1 MRLAFFGIICA
12 GSLAP
17 AVGAAATPADTMRL
31 ELARLDGSAFVR
43 LGDFAGKVVVLNFW
57 RSDCPPCVAE
67 MPVLSEFSKAHAEV
81 PVIGIATEEAAHARR
96 FVERHRI
103 AYLQLSAP
111 AQSDGLLRR
120 YGNAIGSLPYTVVLN
135 AQHRICLSK
144 VGAVDTQWLKTAL
157 GRCSGQYPRLGA
169 KPNDSHQHNAA
180 TKAPDAWSL

>member
-12 GSLAP
+12 GSFAP
-17 AVGAAATPADTMRL
+17 AVGGAATPGDTMRL

-43 LGDFAGKVVVLNFW
+43 LSDFAGKVMVLNFW

-67 MPVLSEFSKAHAEV
+67 MPVLSEFSHANTDIT
-81 PVIGIATEEAAHARR
+81 VIGIATEEASRARR

-120 YGNAIGSLPYTVVLN
+120 FGNATGALPYTVVLD
-135 AQHRICLSK
+135 AQHMICI
-144 VGAVDTQWLKTAL
+144 
-157 GRCSGQYPRLGA
+157 
-169 KPNDSHQHNAA
+169 
-180 TKAPDAWSL
+180 

>member
-1 MRLAFFGIICA
+1 MRLAFSGIIGA
-12 GSLAP
+12 GCLAP
-17 AVGAAATPADTMRL
+17 AGGAAATPGDTMRL

-43 LGDFAGKVVVLNFW
+43 LSDFNGKVVMLNFW

-67 MPVLSEFSKAHAEV
+67 MPVLSEFSKAHLEV
-81 PVIGIATEEAAHARR
+81 PVIGIATEEASHARR

-120 YGNAIGSLPYTVVLN
+120 FGNATGALPYTVVLN

-144 VGAVDTQWLKTAL
+144 VGAVDTQWLKPAL
-157 GRCSGQYPRLGA
+157 GRCSGE
-169 KPNDSHQHNAA
+169 
-180 TKAPDAWSL
+180 

>member
-1 MRLAFFGIICA
+1 MRLAFFGIIGA
-12 GSLAP
+12 GCLAP
-17 AVGAAATPADTMRL
+17 AGGAAATPGDTMRL

-43 LGDFAGKVVVLNFW
+43 LSDFNGKVVVLNFW

-67 MPVLSEFSKAHAEV
+67 MPVLSEFSQAHAEV
-81 PVIGIATEEAAHARR
+81 PVIGIATEEASRARR
-96 FVERHRI
+96 FVDRYRI

-120 YGNAIGSLPYTVVLN
+120 FGNATGALPYTVVLN

-157 GRCSGQYPRLGA
+157 GRCSGE
-169 KPNDSHQHNAA
+169 
-180 TKAPDAWSL
+180 

>member
-17 AVGAAATPADTMRL
+17 AGGAAATPGDTMRL
-31 ELARLDGSAFVR
+31 ELARLDGGAFVR
-43 LGDFAGKVVVLNFW
+43 LSDFNGKVVVLNFW

-67 MPVLSEFSKAHAEV
+67 MPVLSEFSQTHAEV
-81 PVIGIATEEAAHARR
+81 PVIGIATEEASRARR

-120 YGNAIGSLPYTVVLN
+120 YGNAKGALPYTVVLD

-157 GRCSGQYPRLGA
+157 GRCGG
-169 KPNDSHQHNAA
+169 
-180 TKAPDAWSL
+180 